1 METTKKLNSIFEV
14 RTNAETDKAIIY
26 GRPIVYERMAD
37 MHYYDEIISR
47 GALDEADL
55 SNICLLVNHESRMI
69 PLARYCANSANNTLE
84 LTVDENGLS
93 FQTELDIEN
102 NQRARELYSAIKRGD
117 ITQMS
122 FAFTIKE
129 EKWLNLDTD
138 KPTRRINKFK
148 KIYEISA
155 VTNPA
160 YSDTSINARGAVT
173 EARNNS
179 NRTEQL
185 RKLISII

>member
-1 METTKKLNSIFEV
+1 METAKKLNGVFEV
-14 RTNAETDKAIIY
+14 RTSDESDKAIIY
-26 GRPIVYERMAD
+26 GRPIVYERTAD

-55 SNICLLVNHESRMI
+55 SDICLLVNHESRMI
-69 PLARYCANSANNTLE
+69 PLARYCSNSANNSLE
-84 LTVDENGLS
+84 LTVDENGLA

-117 ITQMS
+117 ITHMS
-122 FAFTIKE
+122 FAFTVKE
-129 EKWLNLDTD
+129 EEWLDIDTE
-138 KPTRRINKFK
+138 KPTRRINKVK
-148 KIYEISA
+148 KVYEISA
-155 VTNPA
+155 VNRPA
-160 YSDTSINARGAVT
+160 YNDTSINARGALE
-173 EARNNS
+173 EARNDI